1 MQAKKLWP
9 DRILALA
16 YGAAGFNG
24 SGTIGCRGV
33 PVSQMQKEAV
43 KQFRPGRV
51 VLVDEFR
58 TSRVSSADNAPSE
71 TLVDTP
77 PESFRWLRP
86 VKTMA
91 KRSQVPGLM
100 FSTSINN
107 ITRFYDR
114 DVSAALN
121 IRRCA
126 VGPGPQDGP
135 PPPAAASVQDL
146 MHAYYDSKHPQADP
160 GFFNRREFCFT
171 MDGDIFVRYQA
182 FKDGTDMADAI
193 KRRCPSKIDLGPV
206 YSYNPQNRLSLGAQF
221 HPVERELVFDID
233 LTDYDDVRTCGKE
246 GHICTRCWP
255 LMAVA
260 IKIIDRGLR
269 EDFGFSNI
277 LWVYSGRRGVHCWV
291 CDPSARKLSDEARGA
306 IANYFAVYKG
316 HEGEKA
322 KVALGG
328 GGSVLHPAVDAA
340 AQLLRPAWEEAVR
353 SAWSSKASTRHSGD
367 LNLRR
372 WKALED
378 TVASR
383 VAEEKRANNVKLMR
397 QLERCCNEIM
407 FVHAYPRLDMEVSKK
422 MNHLLKAP
430 FCVHPKTGKV
440 CVPLAPEQADA
451 FDPDTVPTVQQ
462 LLAELPP
469 ATSGA
474 HKGLEEWQSTRLAE
488 AVQLFESHFLEGCL
502 RSGREQI
509 VSKSKALVAASGM
522 TLAY

>member
-1 MQAKKLWP
+1 MSS
-9 DRILALA
+9 D
-16 YGAAGFNG
+16 AA
-24 SGTIGCRGV
+24 TKR
-33 PVSQMQKEAV
+33 QKVGEGGEPMEEA
-43 KQFRPGRV
+43 
-51 VLVDEFR
+51 
-58 TSRVSSADNAPSE
+58 
-71 TLVDTP
+71 
-77 PESFRWLRP
+77 
-86 VKTMA
+86 
-91 KRSQVPGLM
+91 
-100 FSTSINN
+100 
-107 ITRFYDR
+107 
-114 DVSAALN
+114 
-121 IRRCA
+121 
-126 VGPGPQDGP
+126 GP

-146 MHAYYDSKHPQADP
+146 MHAYYARLFPHQHMYRWLAYGNDSKHPQADP

-193 KRRCPSKIDLGPV
+193 RRRCPSKIDLGPV

-269 EDFGFSNI
+269 EDFGFCNI

-291 CDPSARKLSDEARGA
+291 CDPSARKLSDEARAA

-340 AQLLRPAWEEAVR
+340 AQLLRPAWEEHILPSQGLLEDEGMVARLLKHLPDEETVKAVR
-353 SAWSSKASTRHSGD
+353 SAWSSKASNRHSGD

-378 TVASR
+378 TVANR

-469 ATSGA
+469 STSGA

-509 VSKSKALVAASGM
+509 ASKSKALVAASGM